1 MLASHANLSLYRFLY
16 SYWTASDF
24 AAGPLR
30 FVLMHVSA
38 DPAGVLEDK
47 ADCHTLASARCVLRS
62 GAVYAVSLQGPRDAL
77 AGACRVLAQALPQ
90 HGYDESFFAD
100 IDGEIAS
107 ALREAG
113 FGAVCARL
121 ERNAL
126 VRPRP
131 ALAASQVEWL
141 LLAVANRTRAAR
153 GEEPLAPLG
162 HARRSPSDGG
172 RDGEDAAISAY
183 ESVLDASTRT
193 YQASAR
199 VVCGVVLDRLAVYNF
214 VAARA
219 GRSHYRAQALHALP
233 WLLPMLAAPERGRIL
248 REVVTIRA
256 AIDEALP
263 LHEAVA
269 GAFDASREVVRWL
282 GRRPLPATW
291 ELNDVRL
298 SRLLAALSWVPPERR
313 PASCSQFED
322 LVQLCTTLARIFRFH
337 DYGDLRTP
345 AWSARHGPCMRRWLA
360 ECRQPGRMQDVIRC
374 DPHRFAAEC
383 GAISDF
389 LGTLIEAA
397 EDRHGTE
404 NEAAVA
410 CAMRWAAGISLR
422 RLLELSRR
430 WHADAV
436 HAAPP
441 PVDESDAMNWP
452 AVLPEAMQFGD
463 RTVVELTDSWQL
475 AVEGRLMRHC
485 VAMYDQA
492 CYRGHTVIVSLRT
505 ASGAVRSTAELRVLE
520 SGGMRVAVEQH
531 RSAENGA
538 PDSACLRALEM
549 LVRHLNAGDAEPLLR
564 ARSLFQHQHREQ
576 QQREERVRRGQAHE
590 AAWRLA
596 GSGLDQFKA

>member
-1 MLASHANLSLYRFLY
+1 MLAPLADLSLHRSLC

-24 AAGPLR
+24 TAGPLR
-30 FVLMHVSA
+30 FLLMHVCA

-47 ADCHTLASARCVLRS
+47 ADCRALAAARCVLRN
-62 GAVYAVSLQGPRDAL
+62 GAVYAVGLHGPRDEL
-77 AGACRVLAQALPQ
+77 MGASRVLAQALPQ
-90 HGYDESFFAD
+90 HGYDESFFAG

-113 FGAVCARL
+113 YGAVRARL

-131 ALAASQVEWL
+131 VLAATQVEWL
-141 LLAVANRTRAAR
+141 LLAVANRMRAACS
-153 GEEPLAPLG
+153 EEPLAPLDN
-162 HARRSPSDGG
+162 ATRSSSDGG
-172 RDGEDAAISAY
+172 TDGEDAAIGAY
-183 ESVLDASTRT
+183 ESALDACTRN

-199 VVCGVVLDRLAVYNF
+199 TVCGVMLDRLAVYNF

-219 GRSHYRAQALHALP
+219 GRSHYRAQALHVLP

-248 REVVTIRA
+248 REAVTIRA

-263 LHEAVA
+263 LYEAVA
-269 GAFDASREVVRWL
+269 GAFDVSREVVRWL

-291 ELNDVRL
+291 QLNDVRL

-313 PASCSQFED
+313 PQSCAQFED

-360 ECRQPGRMQDVIRC
+360 ECRQPGRMQDTIRR
-374 DPHRFAAEC
+374 DPHRFATEC
-383 GAISDF
+383 GEASDF

-397 EDRHGTE
+397 QDRHGTE

-422 RLLELSRR
+422 RLLELSRQ

-436 HAAPP
+436 LAASAPA
-441 PVDESDAMNWP
+441 DRSADAHWP
-452 AVLPEAMQFGD
+452 AVLPKAMQFGD
-463 RTVVELTDSWQL
+463 RTVVELTDSGQL
-475 AVEGRLMRHC
+475 AAEGRLMRHC
-485 VAMYDQA
+485 VGMYDQA
-492 CYRGHTVIVSLRT
+492 CYRGHAAIVSLRT
-505 ASGAVRSTAELRVLE
+505 AAGAVRSTAELRLIE
-520 SGGMRVAVEQH
+520 GGSMRVAVEQH

-538 PDSACLRALEM
+538 PDSACLRALET

-564 ARSLFQHQHREQ
+564 ARSLFQREHRERQHREQ
-576 QQREERVRRGQAHE
+576 RVRRGQAHE

-596 GSGLDQFKA
+596 GSGLDRFAA